1 LFPESVAALG
11 ELGHNLTAEVWWSPS
26 HPFKSSLT
34 GESAAEMAAAFEAA
48 AGRQWTMPVGFVH
61 ALFEVAADAI
71 ARTEDPTDGDALAE
85 AIGATN
91 LETVVG
97 KVQWGRDNVPE
108 FARKNISKTP
118 LVGGQWR
125 RKEDGTFDLVIVENA
140 GAPEIPLGG
149 TLETLA

>member
-1 LFPESVAALG
+1 MVP
-11 ELGHNLTAEVWWSPS
+11 
-26 HPFKSSLT
+26 
-34 GESAAEMAAAFEAA
+34 M
-48 AGRQWTMPVGFVH
+48 TMPALAQASGDFVALLDNDDELSPD

-71 ARTEDPTDGDALAE
+71 ARTGDPTDGDALAE

-91 LETVVG
+91 LDTVVG

-125 RKEDGTFDLVIVENA
+125 KKDDGSFELVIVENA
-140 GAPEIPLGG
+140 LAPEVPLGG